1 VQGDSTPPVA
11 AISPTRLK
19 ELAALLHTL
28 ASNENPGATV
38 TTMQAE
44 PFKAVNNGKVGLGT
58 AACSRC
64 FHPAACCR
72 LE

>member
-1 VQGDSTPPVA
+1 MSLLSVQGDSTPPVA

-28 ASNENPGATV
+28 AS
-38 TTMQAE
+38 
-44 PFKAVNNGKVGLGT
+44 KVGLGT

-64 FHPAACCR
+64 FDPAACCR